1 MVSHDRYFIDN
12 VATDT
17 WYFDGSGKIFENVG
31 GYTDLKETLAR
42 MELSNGSEQ
51 KAKNSEPVKKE
62 EPVQPK
68 RDRKRKLSFKETK
81 ELEQLPQEI
90 EKADGR
96 IQEIEEIFA
105 GVDYGSQSEEYKKN
119 IQQEYNALTERLE
132 WLYQRWEEL
141 EKINNA

>member
-1 MVSHDRYFIDN
+1 
-12 VATDT
+12 
-17 WYFDGSGKIFENVG
+17 
-31 GYTDLKETLAR
+31 
-42 MELSNGSEQ
+42 
-51 KAKNSEPVKKE
+51 VKKE